1 MSNEPMEWHLSSEV
15 FEENAMLAT
24 AISEHV
30 ERLIAEQA
38 EAGIGETGSPQPG
51 V

>member
-1 MSNEPMEWHLSSEV
+1 MNEPMEWHLSSEV

-38 EAGIGETGSPQPG
+38 EDDG